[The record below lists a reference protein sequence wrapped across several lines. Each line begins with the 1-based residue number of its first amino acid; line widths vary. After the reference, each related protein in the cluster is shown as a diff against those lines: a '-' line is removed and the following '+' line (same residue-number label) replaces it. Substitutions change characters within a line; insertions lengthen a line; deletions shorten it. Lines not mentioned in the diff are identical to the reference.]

1 MKNGMSAKEL
11 LPLIGIAFSA
21 FVFNTSEFMP
31 IALLV
36 DIAADFQVSESQAG
50 ILITAYAWAVCILS
64 LPLMVFA
71 SRFGF
76 RNLLLGLVALFGT
89 CQVLSALAPGYWTL
103 MAARIGVACAHAVFW
118 SIASPAAVRVV
129 RVEHQSLALSAI
141 VTGSSVAM
149 ICGLP
154 LGRVVGLALGWR
166 MTFLCIAAVSFGVL
180 AYLAVVF
187 PKVPAGERFSVRELP
202 KLLKNPVLMGVYV
215 VTALMAT
222 AYYTGY
228 SYIEP
233 FLQQIGGF
241 SDGSITA
248 VLSIFG
254 IAGIAGSA
262 LFARLYT
269 GRRRRFAF
277 LILAL
282 CGITASLFLMLP
294 CATGFAFAAGTCV
307 LWGACATAF
316 NVSLQSEILKYAP
329 EGAAAVAMSI
339 FSGIFNLGI
348 GGGSAIGGA
357 VSSGMSISWV
367 GVVGGFIG
375 VAGVAACAAF
385 LIHSMNKRGVVSK

>member
-1 MKNGMSAKEL
+1 
-11 LPLIGIAFSA
+11 
-21 FVFNTSEFMP
+21 
-31 IALLV
+31 
-36 DIAADFQVSESQAG
+36 
-50 ILITAYAWAVCILS
+50 
-64 LPLMVFA
+64 
-71 SRFGF
+71 
-76 RNLLLGLVALFGT
+76 
-89 CQVLSALAPGYWTL
+89 
-103 MAARIGVACAHAVFW
+103 
-118 SIASPAAVRVV
+118 
-129 RVEHQSLALSAI
+129 
-141 VTGSSVAM
+141 M

-166 MTFLCIAAVSFGVL
+166 MTFFCIAAVSFAVL

-228 SYIEP
+228 SYTEP

-254 IAGIAGSA
+254 IAGIAGSV

-282 CGITASLFLMLP
+282 CGITTSLFLMLP
-294 CATGFAFAAGTCV
+294 SAAGFVFAAGVCV
-307 LWGACATAF
+307 LWGMCATAF
-316 NVSLQSEILKYAP
+316 NVSLQSEILKHAP
-329 EGAAAVAMSI
+329 EGASAVAMSI
-339 FSGIFNLGI
+339 FFGIFNLGI
-348 GGGSAIGGA
+348 GGGSAIGAA
-357 VSSGMSISWV
+357 VSSGMSILWV
-367 GVVGGFIG
+367 GIVGGLIG
-375 VAGVAACAAF
+375 VAGVTACATL
-385 LIHSMNKRGVVSK
+385 LISSMSKREIVLK

>member
-1 MKNGMSAKEL
+1 
-11 LPLIGIAFSA
+11 
-21 FVFNTSEFMP
+21 
-31 IALLV
+31 
-36 DIAADFQVSESQAG
+36 
-50 ILITAYAWAVCILS
+50 
-64 LPLMVFA
+64 
-71 SRFGF
+71 
-76 RNLLLGLVALFGT
+76 
-89 CQVLSALAPGYWTL
+89 
-103 MAARIGVACAHAVFW
+103 
-118 SIASPAAVRVV
+118 
-129 RVEHQSLALSAI
+129 
-141 VTGSSVAM
+141 
-149 ICGLP
+149 
-154 LGRVVGLALGWR
+154 
-166 MTFLCIAAVSFGVL
+166 
-180 AYLAVVF
+180 
-187 PKVPAGERFSVRELP
+187 
-202 KLLKNPVLMGVYV
+202 MGVYV

-248 VLSIFG
+248 ALSIFG

-262 LFARLYT
+262 LFARLYA

-282 CGITASLFLMLP
+282 FGITASLFLMLP
-294 CATGFAFAAGTCV
+294 CATGFAFASSMCV

-375 VAGVAACAAF
+375 VAGVAACAVF
-385 LIHSMNKRGVVSK
+385 LIPSMSKRGVVPK